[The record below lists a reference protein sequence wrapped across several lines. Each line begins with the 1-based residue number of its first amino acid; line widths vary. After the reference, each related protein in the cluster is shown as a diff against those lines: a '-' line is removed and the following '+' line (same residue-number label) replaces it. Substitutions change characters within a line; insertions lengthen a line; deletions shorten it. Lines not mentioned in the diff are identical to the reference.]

1 MYEKILLIF
10 FMLTEFCVAKPIS
23 GQISY
28 ENVINEFMGAWEVT
42 SMQTYSSDE
51 EYKTSI
57 NIDFW
62 TLEKNDNT
70 ITLKN
75 PLSNAIAS
83 ITIDE
88 VVDKTLKFKKIS
100 NENLEKVTEMPTIT
114 LNGNTFVG
122 YDTIIIEKY
131 DKDGNLSNKS
141 KVEFKLYGVK
151 IKDWIFI
158 ILCLCLHFLNHFL
171 V

>member
-1 MYEKILLIF
+1 MYKKILLIF

-28 ENVINEFMGAWEVT
+28 EDVINEFMGAWEVT

-122 YDTIIIEKY
+122 HDTIIIEKY
-131 DKDGNLSNKS
+131 DKDGNVSNKS

-151 IKDWIFI
+151 IKD
-158 ILCLCLHFLNHFL
+158 
-171 V
+171 

>member
-1 MYEKILLIF
+1 MYKKILLIF

-131 DKDGNLSNKS
+131 DKDGNVSNKS

-151 IKDWIFI
+151 IKD
-158 ILCLCLHFLNHFL
+158 
-171 V
+171 

>member
-1 MYEKILLIF
+1 MYKKILLIF

-62 TLEKNDNT
+62 TLEKNDKT

-122 YDTIIIEKY
+122 HDTIIIEKY
-131 DKDGNLSNKS
+131 DKDGNVSNKS

-151 IKDWIFI
+151 IKD
-158 ILCLCLHFLNHFL
+158 
-171 V
+171 

>member
-1 MYEKILLIF
+1 MYKKILLIF

-88 VVDKTLKFKKIS
+88 VVNKTLKFKKIS

-122 YDTIIIEKY
+122 HDTIIIEKY
-131 DKDGNLSNKS
+131 DKDGNVSNKS

-151 IKDWIFI
+151 IKD
-158 ILCLCLHFLNHFL
+158 
-171 V
+171 

>member
-1 MYEKILLIF
+1 
-10 FMLTEFCVAKPIS
+10 MLTEFCVAKPIS

-42 SMQTYSSDE
+42 SIQTYSSDE

-122 YDTIIIEKY
+122 HDTIIIEKY
-131 DKDGNLSNKS
+131 DKDGNVSNKS

-151 IKDWIFI
+151 IKD
-158 ILCLCLHFLNHFL
+158 
-171 V
+171 

>member
-1 MYEKILLIF
+1 MYKKILLIF

-28 ENVINEFMGAWEVT
+28 ENVINEFMGVWEVT

-122 YDTIIIEKY
+122 HDTIIIEKY
-131 DKDGNLSNKS
+131 DKDGNVSNKS

-151 IKDWIFI
+151 IKD
-158 ILCLCLHFLNHFL
+158 
-171 V
+171 

>member
-1 MYEKILLIF
+1 MYKKILLIF

-122 YDTIIIEKY
+122 HDTIIIEKY
-131 DKDGNLSNKS
+131 DKDGNVSNKS

-151 IKDWIFI
+151 IKD
-158 ILCLCLHFLNHFL
+158 
-171 V
+171 

>member
-1 MYEKILLIF
+1 MYKKILLIF
-10 FMLTEFCVAKPIS
+10 FMLTEFCVAKSIS

-122 YDTIIIEKY
+122 HDTIIIEKY
-131 DKDGNLSNKS
+131 DKDGNVSNKS

-151 IKDWIFI
+151 IKD
-158 ILCLCLHFLNHFL
+158 
-171 V
+171 

>member
-1 MYEKILLIF
+1 
-10 FMLTEFCVAKPIS
+10 MLTEFCVAKPIS

-122 YDTIIIEKY
+122 HDTIIIEKY
-131 DKDGNLSNKS
+131 DKDGNVSNKS

-151 IKDWIFI
+151 IKD
-158 ILCLCLHFLNHFL
+158 
-171 V
+171 

>member
-1 MYEKILLIF
+1 MYKKIF
-10 FMLTEFCVAKPIS
+10 FVFCLLSQFCVAKPIS

-42 SMQTYSSDE
+42 SMQTYTSNE

-57 NIDFW
+57 NIDYW
-62 TLEKNDNT
+62 ILEKNDNN

-75 PLSNAIAS
+75 PISNAIAS

-114 LNGNTFVG
+114 INGNTFVG
-122 YDTIIIEKY
+122 QDTILIEKY
-131 DKDGNLSNKS
+131 DKNGNLSDKS
-141 KVEFKLYGVK
+141 RVEFKLYGVK
-151 IKDWIFI
+151 IKE
-158 ILCLCLHFLNHFL
+158 
-171 V
+171 

>member
-1 MYEKILLIF
+1 
-10 FMLTEFCVAKPIS
+10 MLSQFCVAKPIS

-42 SMQTYSSDE
+42 SMQTYTSNE

-57 NIDFW
+57 NIDYW
-62 TLEKNDNT
+62 TLEKNDNN
-70 ITLKN
+70 IMLKN
-75 PLSNAIAS
+75 PISNAIAS

-114 LNGNTFVG
+114 INGNTFVG
-122 YDTIIIEKY
+122 QDTILIEKY
-131 DKDGNLSNKS
+131 DKNGNLSDKS
-141 KVEFKLYGVK
+141 RVEFKLYGVK
-151 IKDWIFI
+151 IKE
-158 ILCLCLHFLNHFL
+158 
-171 V
+171 

>member
-1 MYEKILLIF
+1 
-10 FMLTEFCVAKPIS
+10 MLTEFCVAKPIS

-28 ENVINEFMGAWEVT
+28 ENVINEFMGVWEVT

-122 YDTIIIEKY
+122 HDTIIIEKY
-131 DKDGNLSNKS
+131 DKDGNVSNKS

-151 IKDWIFI
+151 IKD
-158 ILCLCLHFLNHFL
+158 
-171 V
+171 

>member
-1 MYEKILLIF
+1 MYKKIF
-10 FMLTEFCVAKPIS
+10 FVFFLLSQFCVAKPIS

-42 SMQTYSSDE
+42 SMQTYTSNE

-57 NIDFW
+57 NIDYW
-62 TLEKNDNT
+62 TLEKNDNN

-114 LNGNTFVG
+114 INGNTFVG
-122 YDTIIIEKY
+122 QDTILIENMTKMEICQINPES
-131 DKDGNLSNKS
+131 NLNFT
-141 KVEFKLYGVK
+141 V
-151 IKDWIFI
+151 
-158 ILCLCLHFLNHFL
+158 
-171 V
+171 

>member
-1 MYEKILLIF
+1 MYKKILLIF

-42 SMQTYSSDE
+42 SIQTYSSDE

-57 NIDFW
+57 NVDFW

-122 YDTIIIEKY
+122 HDTIIIEKY
-131 DKDGNLSNKS
+131 DKDGNVSNKS

-151 IKDWIFI
+151 IKD
-158 ILCLCLHFLNHFL
+158 
-171 V
+171 

>member
-1 MYEKILLIF
+1 MYKKILLIF

-42 SMQTYSSDE
+42 SIQTYSSDE

-122 YDTIIIEKY
+122 HDTIIIEKY
-131 DKDGNLSNKS
+131 DKDGNVSNKS

-151 IKDWIFI
+151 IKD
-158 ILCLCLHFLNHFL
+158 
-171 V
+171 